1 MTKAY
6 LHKNFCGLGDR
17 IIIHPM
23 GLPPGWTESGLTAE
37 QEKLLSFAQCGLAV
51 ALMRGQV
58 LHFNENVELIE
69 ALPLQ

>member
-6 LHKNFCGLGDR
+6 LHKNFCGLSDR

-37 QEKLLSFAQCGLAV
+37 QEHDAFVVSLCHAEK
-51 ALMRGQV
+51 RGQV
-58 LHFNENVELIE
+58 LHFNENFELIE
-69 ALPLQ
+69 AFPLQ